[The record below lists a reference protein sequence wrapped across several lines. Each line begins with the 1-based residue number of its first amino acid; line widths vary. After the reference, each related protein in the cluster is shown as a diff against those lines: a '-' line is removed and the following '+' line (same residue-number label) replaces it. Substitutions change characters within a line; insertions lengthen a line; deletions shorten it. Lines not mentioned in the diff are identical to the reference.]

1 MRATGAESR
10 EALHSRQKEI
20 EVHTI
25 NIRRYGVMKQLIA
38 IILALLAACC
48 PVLGEPSQSVTLSF
62 SSFAGGGFEYTVEID
77 DPTIVSCETK
87 YEYEEQDEPID
98 GASFDFL
105 ATFKGL
111 KPGST
116 RATVYGKSPI
126 MKNEDNVYTVTVDD
140 ALNVTLTPV
149 RTIDTFY
156 VFRMIEGGVAT
167 YTITMDEGGYHVSV
181 DEGPEE
187 PISTDVL
194 DELMNVIGTY
204 DVAAWDG
211 FKESDYNVED
221 GENFLL
227 EIRFTDGT
235 GIVASGDNAF
245 PDNYSDAMGEM
256 WRILTWNA
264 GDGSEQ

>member
-1 MRATGAESR
+1 
-10 EALHSRQKEI
+10 
-20 EVHTI
+20 
-25 NIRRYGVMKQLIA
+25 
-38 IILALLAACC
+38 
-48 PVLGEPSQSVTLSF
+48 
-62 SSFAGGGFEYTVEID
+62 
-77 DPTIVSCETK
+77 
-87 YEYEEQDEPID
+87 
-98 GASFDFL
+98 
-105 ATFKGL
+105 
-111 KPGST
+111 
-116 RATVYGKSPI
+116 

-167 YTITMDEGGYHVSV
+167 YTITMDDGGYHVSV

>member
-1 MRATGAESR
+1 MTTHLMENI
-10 EALHSRQKEI
+10 ALK
-20 EVHTI
+20 
-25 NIRRYGVMKQLIA
+25 RYL
-38 IILALLAACC
+38 
-48 PVLGEPSQSVTLSF
+48 VLQ
-62 SSFAGGGFEYTVEID
+62 SFAPLF
-77 DPTIVSCETK
+77 
-87 YEYEEQDEPID
+87 
-98 GASFDFL
+98 
-105 ATFKGL
+105 
-111 KPGST
+111 
-116 RATVYGKSPI
+116 
-126 MKNEDNVYTVTVDD
+126 
-140 ALNVTLTPV
+140 AL
-149 RTIDTFY
+149 
-156 VFRMIEGGVAT
+156 EGGVAT
-167 YTITMDEGGYHVSV
+167 YTITMDEGEYLVSV
-181 DEGPEE
+181 DEGPER

-245 PDNYSDAMGEM
+245 PDNYSDAMEVM